1 MDKKKIFHNVL
12 VENLADK
19 LRSSGL
25 RPTKQRLRL
34 AEYLLNRPKTFHFT
48 VEKLNKIINKK
59 DNLENVSL
67 ATIYNTIDAFKNAG
81 HIKEILTNN
90 NTSYFDTNISSHH
103 HFYDDETNELT
114 DINFNE
120 IEVAKLPHAPK
131 GKKIKEVEVVIS
143 LQKN

>member
-1 MDKKKIFHNVL
+1 MNQNTEIVN
-12 VENLADK
+12 K
-19 LRSSGL
+19 LRSIKL
-25 RPTKQRLRL
+25 RPTKQRIRI
-34 AEYLLNRPKTFHFT
+34 AEFLFSREKTFHFT
-48 VEKLNKIINKK
+48 VENLNKIINKK
-59 DNLENVSL
+59 GNLEKISL
-67 ATIYNTIDAFKNAG
+67 ATIYNTIEAFKKAG
-81 HIKEILTNN
+81 HLKEILTNN
-90 NTSYFDTNISSHH
+90 NTSYFDTNVSSHH